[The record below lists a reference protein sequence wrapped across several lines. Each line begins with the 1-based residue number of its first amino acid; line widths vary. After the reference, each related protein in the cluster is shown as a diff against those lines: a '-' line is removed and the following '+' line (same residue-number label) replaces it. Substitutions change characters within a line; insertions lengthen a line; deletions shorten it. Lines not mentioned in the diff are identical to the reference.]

1 MLDSGRAVKVVV
13 QLAQMPRY
21 HEQVMG
27 DALAKKLREE
37 YGDPAP
43 RGTQHDVADAGADG
57 AP

>member
-1 MLDSGRAVKVVV
+1 
-13 QLAQMPRY
+13 MPRY

-43 RGTQHDVADAGADG
+43 RGTHHEVADAGADS